1 MEQGRK
7 AKEVIRSGPVYQ
19 GTAAW
24 NGKVTGT
31 ELCPEEQ
38 TVQPQIGVLVP
49 GSDSKTSTLAG
60 WRACGLAGG
69 LWEAWAPW

>member
-38 TVQPQIGVLVP
+38 TEAGLEEQMDARDVQGRV
-49 GSDSKTSTLAG
+49 
-60 WRACGLAGG
+60 
-69 LWEAWAPW
+69 